1 MRTMFRADLDR
12 LITDLARMARRAGQM
27 VTNASNALHQND
39 ITFAGLVIA
48 ERERMNSIHND
59 TERRCMTLLALQSPV
74 AGDLRVVI
82 EALPAAGHVKWM
94 GSRACQTAVM
104 ARLKHPNP

>member
-1 MRTMFRADLDR
+1 
-12 LITDLARMARRAGQM
+12 
-27 VTNASNALHQND
+27 
-39 ITFAGLVIA
+39 
-48 ERERMNSIHND
+48 
-59 TERRCMTLLALQSPV
+59 
-74 AGDLRVVI
+74 VVI